1 MAELSVITSILAM
14 TGLLVGL
21 FSPRRSLWW
30 YYGVPSRG
38 AVLRIYLLVLL
49 LSFLV
54 HAVSKGV

>member
-1 MAELSVITSILAM
+1 M